1 MGDPWTVFVE
11 GKSDK
16 AFVRCLL
23 QFLDISNVEVQRIGG
38 GIDKLKEVAKLMQQ
52 HHDAG
57 NRIAI
62 ILDADSDPQ
71 KRRKEFEKKKSPS
84 ICQSNVYSLYRTI
97 RSLVALRRY
106 WNKCLRLCIKQY
118 IIALKTTK
126 TACAVSMKRTRLPI
140 SRREFLHTVR
150 RSAQKRARTKN
161 TATRH
166 TGIWARRTSTH

>member
-71 KRRKEFEKKKSPS
+71 KRRKEFEKKKK
-84 ICQSNVYSLYRTI
+84 SLNLPIERVFFIPDDKEPGCLETLLEQVSAPVHQAIYNCFEN
-97 RSLVALRRY
+97 Y
-106 WNKCLRLCIKQY
+106 EDCLRGLDETYKTPN
-118 IIALKTTK
+118 LK
-126 TACAVSMKRTRLPI
+126 
-140 SRREFLHTVR
+140 
-150 RSAQKRARTKN
+150 ARIF
-161 TATRH
+161 A
-166 TGIWARRTSTH
+166 WARRTSTH